1 MHYSTKQYGHDIGIS
16 ACFRQWRA
24 THSHCR
30 FLHGYALAFKFI
42 FAADELDDRN
52 WVMDFGG
59 LKTLRA
65 QLEHL
70 FDHKTVVANDDP
82 LLNSFIEMEKKGMLE
97 LTIVDDVGCEK
108 FAQLAYD
115 LADQWLHANKLAPR
129 VRVASVEVKEHGANS
144 AIFTR

>member
-115 LADQWLHANKLAPR
+115 LAEQWLHTNKLAPR

>member
-1 MHYSTKQYGHDIGIS
+1 
-16 ACFRQWRA
+16 
-24 THSHCR
+24 
-30 FLHGYALAFKFI
+30 
-42 FAADELDDRN
+42 
-52 WVMDFGG
+52 
-59 LKTLRA
+59 
-65 QLEHL
+65 
-70 FDHKTVVANDDP
+70 
-82 LLNSFIEMEKKGMLE
+82 MLE